1 MTRFLMT
8 MALVLAAG
16 VAGVRSQT
24 PPETRAPLRIQV
36 VAVDRSGNPVTDL
49 KPDEFEVWINIFQVP
64 IETVT
69 VVSPASER
77 PRTIVLLLDDI
88 AIDGAMGL
96 RVKDVARRFVTKMA
110 PADEMAVVSLNG
122 VGTKVTGDKTQLLRA
137 IDRYN
142 AGHGGILPFDAV
154 GQHVLTTIAEIT
166 RQFSEVAGAK
176 TIVGIGAS
184 WLFDLP
190 VQPASVGRDVR
201 KEWVDAMR
209 AMSFANAS
217 LYVID
222 PGGVG
227 ASPVATSGATGFAR
241 ETGGHSF
248 GHTNDTNAA
257 VDRIL
262 LETANYYVL
271 DVNDPPVGRKA
282 DLRELDVRVKRR
294 GVSIRAKQWIPGVR

>member
-8 MALVLAAG
+8 VAVVVAAG
-16 VAGVRSQT
+16 AAGVRSQT
-24 PPETRAPLRIQV
+24 PAEVRAPLHIQV

-49 KPDEFEVWINIFQVP
+49 KPDEFEAWINVFQVP

-69 VVSPASER
+69 VVSPLSER
-77 PRTIVLLLDDI
+77 PRTIVLLLDDM

-96 RVKDVARRFVTKMA
+96 RVKEAARRFVTKMG
-110 PADEMAVVSLNG
+110 PGDDMAVISVNG
-122 VGTKVTGDKTQLLRA
+122 GGTKITSDRTALLQA

-142 AGHGGILPFDAV
+142 PGQGGLMPFDAV
-154 GQHVLTTIAEIT
+154 GQHVLRTITAIT
-166 RQFSEVAGAK
+166 RQFSEVTGAK
-176 TIVGIGAS
+176 TIVGIGAA
-184 WLFDLP
+184 WLFDMP

-201 KEWVDAMR
+201 REWVDAMR

-227 ASPVATSGATGFAR
+227 ASPVTTTGSTGFAR

-248 GHTNDTNAA
+248 GNTNDTQGV

-262 LETANYYVL
+262 RETANYYVL
-271 DVNDPPVGRKA
+271 AIADPPVGRKA
-282 DLRELDVRVKRR
+282 ELRELDVRVKRR

>member
-1 MTRFLMT
+1 MTRFSMT

-24 PPETRAPLRIQV
+24 PPDVRAPLRIQV
-36 VAVDRSGNPVTDL
+36 IAVDRSGNPVTDL

-69 VVSPASER
+69 VVSPNSER
-77 PRTIVLLLDDI
+77 PRTIVLLLDDM

-96 RVKDVARRFVTKMA
+96 RVKDVARRFVTKMG
-110 PADEMAVVSLNG
+110 PDDEMAVISLNG
-122 VGTKVTGDKTQLLRA
+122 GGMKITRDKTLLLRA

-154 GQHVLTTIAEIT
+154 GQHVLTTIAGIT
-166 RQFSEVAGAK
+166 RQFSEVTGAK
-176 TIVGIGAS
+176 TIVGIGAA
-184 WLFDLP
+184 WLFDMP

-227 ASPVATSGATGFAR
+227 ASPITTGGAAGFAR

-257 VDRIL
+257 VDRVL
-262 LETANYYVL
+262 RETANYYVL

-294 GVSIRAKQWIPGVR
+294 GVSIRAKQFIPGVR